1 MDSDIDSNIRDM
13 KQAGRFVSSVKVT
26 VRGKSTSYWDLDK
39 HPLVFQ
45 ELVAQGYS
53 RSAVDTYIN
62 SSSARRRDLSR
73 GMAERGRYGPIEDA
87 LYDLMNEGEL
97 IHQLKSEFYAGVS
110 DEWLEAMVIWNYK
123 FTGED
128 KARDA
133 IEEWLKVP
141 GNNMSDLDYRQ
152 LTENALR
159 NAA

>member
-1 MDSDIDSNIRDM
+1 M

-45 ELVAQGYS
+45 ELVAQGHSERDVTDYLDATS
-53 RSAVDTYIN
+53 TY
-62 SSSARRRDLSR
+62 RRDLSR
-73 GMAERGRYGPIEDA
+73 GMPERGRYQPIEEA

-110 DEWLEAMVIWNYK
+110 DEWFEAMVIWNYK
-123 FTGED
+123 FTGE
-128 KARDA
+128 KGARDNL
-133 IEEWLKVP
+133 EEWLKVP

-152 LTENALR
+152 LTKDALR